1 MTEGIEID
9 RSTISFSALLQIQ
22 NPCLKQGRFTAVA
35 QSRYARMHI
44 VSHNY
49 SLFIIHYSSFISITL
64 SCSDTFFTVRGIK
77 YKLSA
82 YSITMKGE
90 LYTSVEIIKRN
101 GSVTAVISG
110 ELDHCEAAGIRMQID
125 PELEHLMPTM
135 LILDMSGVT
144 FMDSSGIGL
153 ILGRQRVME
162 SLGGGITVKNPS
174 PSVRRILQ
182 VAGLSRLIISG
193 KKTEE

>member
-1 MTEGIEID
+1 MHGCND
-9 RSTISFSALLQIQ
+9 RKKAQPQL
-22 NPCLKQGRFTAVA
+22 FT
-35 QSRYARMHI
+35 
-44 VSHNY
+44 
-49 SLFIIHYSSFISITL
+49 IHYSSFISITL

-125 PELEHLMPTM
+125 P
-135 LILDMSGVT
+135 
-144 FMDSSGIGL
+144 
-153 ILGRQRVME
+153 
-162 SLGGGITVKNPS
+162 
-174 PSVRRILQ
+174 
-182 VAGLSRLIISG
+182 
-193 KKTEE
+193 

>member
-1 MTEGIEID
+1 
-9 RSTISFSALLQIQ
+9 
-22 NPCLKQGRFTAVA
+22 
-35 QSRYARMHI
+35 
-44 VSHNY
+44 
-49 SLFIIHYSSFISITL
+49 
-64 SCSDTFFTVRGIK
+64 
-77 YKLSA
+77 
-82 YSITMKGE
+82 MKGE
-90 LYTSVEIIKRN
+90 LYTSVEMIKRN
-101 GSVTAVISG
+101 GSITAVISG
-110 ELDHCEAAGIRMQID
+110 ELDHCEAAGIRMQIG

-162 SLGGGITVKNPS
+162 SLGGGVAVKNPS

-182 VAGLSRLIISG
+182 VAGLSRLIIGG